1 MLLITALLVTNA
13 AALAPPLRTL
23 LSRSAKPK
31 AREDAI
37 TLITE
42 MEREERDKFL
52 DYVNTVRETPSKLAR
67 RPLMRYAPISWPA
80 RDVAALDRVLAIGG
94 VPEDDASKRRVV
106 LSTLR
111 QLANTRGVLK
121 LEREARRRARLSASF
136 DEMLERTPKISTPAF
151 EIVEEQDAFQV
162 RKYDDFA
169 VVRTARQRAV
179 SDDGVKLGEPKMSG
193 AGAFQA
199 LAGYI
204 FGKNKREE
212 KMAMTT
218 PVFTRAGQME
228 FVLPAEYWKDLGKA
242 PAPVS
247 NVEITYGEGGL
258 VAAAY
263 YGGYATKDEVAK
275 RSAELVAAIEAS
287 DYAVAGET
295 YSAAYN
301 DPFTPPWRRR
311 NEVLVAVQ
319 QKAGAPPTRPST
331 VTLLSRHRVVQA
343 TVLCSLVRELRVGRG
358 TCDEFLRG
366 RGGCRP
372 SRRSRPSPPS
382 SRGPAPSTAWASRRR
397 QQCCARAC
405 RASSSRGPTAPFPHL
420 ARRPSRPSGP
430 S

>member
-1 MLLITALLVTNA
+1 MLLLTALLITNA

-31 AREDAI
+31 AREEAI

-42 MEREERDKFL
+42 MERGERDKFL
-52 DYVNTVRETPSKLAR
+52 DYVDTVRTTPSKLAR
-67 RPLMRYAPISWPA
+67 RPLMRYAPVSWPA
-80 RDVAALDRVLAIGG
+80 RDLAALDRVLAIGG

-121 LEREARRRARLSASF
+121 LEREARRRARLAASF
-136 DEMLERTPKISTPAF
+136 DEMLERTPKIGTPVF
-151 EIVEEQDAFQV
+151 EIVEEQGAFQV
-162 RKYDDFA
+162 RRYADFS

-228 FVLPAEYWKDLGKA
+228 FVLPKEYWTDLGKA
-242 PAPVS
+242 PAPTS
-247 NVEITYGEGGL
+247 NVELTYGEGGL

-263 YGGYATKDEVAK
+263 YGGYATKDEVER
-275 RSAELVAAIEAS
+275 RSAELVEAIEAS

-311 NEVLVAVQ
+311 NEVLVAVE
-319 QKAGAPPTRPST
+319 K
-331 VTLLSRHRVVQA
+331 
-343 TVLCSLVRELRVGRG
+343 RE
-358 TCDEFLRG
+358 
-366 RGGCRP
+366 
-372 SRRSRPSPPS
+372 
-382 SRGPAPSTAWASRRR
+382 
-397 QQCCARAC
+397 
-405 RASSSRGPTAPFPHL
+405 
-420 ARRPSRPSGP
+420 
-430 S
+430 

>member
-31 AREDAI
+31 AREEAI

-42 MEREERDKFL
+42 MERDERDKFL
-52 DYVNTVRETPSKLAR
+52 DYVNTVRTTPSKLAR
-67 RPLMRYAPISWPA
+67 RPLMRYAPFSWPA
-80 RDVAALDRVLAIGG
+80 RDLAALDRVLDIGG

-136 DEMLERTPKISTPAF
+136 DEMLERTPKIGTPAF

-228 FVLPAEYWKDLGKA
+228 FVLPETYWKDLGKA
-242 PAPVS
+242 PAPTS
-247 NVEITYGEGGL
+247 NVELTYGEGGL

-263 YGGYATKDEVAK
+263 YGGYATTDEVAR
-275 RSAELVAAIEAS
+275 RSAELVEAIEAS

-311 NEVLVAVQ
+311 NEVLVAVE
-319 QKAGAPPTRPST
+319 K
-331 VTLLSRHRVVQA
+331 
-343 TVLCSLVRELRVGRG
+343 RE
-358 TCDEFLRG
+358 
-366 RGGCRP
+366 
-372 SRRSRPSPPS
+372 
-382 SRGPAPSTAWASRRR
+382 
-397 QQCCARAC
+397 
-405 RASSSRGPTAPFPHL
+405 
-420 ARRPSRPSGP
+420 
-430 S
+430 

>member
-1 MLLITALLVTNA
+1 MLLLTALLVTNA

-31 AREDAI
+31 AREEAI

-52 DYVNTVRETPSKLAR
+52 DDVNAVRETPGKLAR

-80 RDVAALDRVLAIGG
+80 RDLAALDRVLAIGG
-94 VPEDDASKRRVV
+94 AVPEDDASKRRAV

-111 QLANTRGVLK
+111 QLANTRGVLR
-121 LEREARRRARLSASF
+121 LEREARRRARLAASF
-136 DEMLERTPKISTPAF
+136 DEMLERTPKIGTPSF
-151 EIVEEQDAFQV
+151 EIVEDGQDFQV

-169 VVRTARQRAV
+169 VVRTARQQAV

-204 FGKNKREE
+204 FRKNKREE

-228 FVLPAEYWKDLGKA
+228 FVLPATYWKDLEKA

-247 NVEITYGEGGL
+247 NVELTYGEGGL

-263 YGGYATKDEVAK
+263 YGGYATKDEVSRRQAG
-275 RSAELVAAIEAS
+275 LVEAINAS
-287 DYAVAGET
+287 EDYAVAGET

-311 NEVLVAVQ
+311 NEVLVAVE
-319 QKAGAPPTRPST
+319 K
-331 VTLLSRHRVVQA
+331 
-343 TVLCSLVRELRVGRG
+343 RG
-358 TCDEFLRG
+358 
-366 RGGCRP
+366 
-372 SRRSRPSPPS
+372 
-382 SRGPAPSTAWASRRR
+382 
-397 QQCCARAC
+397 
-405 RASSSRGPTAPFPHL
+405 
-420 ARRPSRPSGP
+420 
-430 S
+430 

>member
-1 MLLITALLVTNA
+1 MLLITSLLITNG

-31 AREDAI
+31 AREEAI

-52 DYVNTVRETPSKLAR
+52 DHVDTVRTTPSKLAR

-80 RDVAALDRVLAIGG
+80 RDVAALNRVLAIGG
-94 VPEDDASKRRVV
+94 LPEDDDASKRRAV

-111 QLANTRGVLK
+111 QLANTRGVLR
-121 LEREARRRARLSASF
+121 LEREARRRARLAASF
-136 DEMLERTPKISTPAF
+136 DEMLERTPKIGTPVF
-151 EIVEEQDAFQV
+151 EIVEEQGAFQV

-169 VVRTARQRAV
+169 VVRTARQQAV

-228 FVLPAEYWKDLGKA
+228 FVIPEAYWTDLGKA

-247 NVEITYGEGGL
+247 NVELTYGEGGL
-258 VAAAY
+258 VAASY
-263 YGGYATKDEVAK
+263 YGGYATKDEVAR
-275 RSAELVAAIEAS
+275 RSAELVDAIEAS
-287 DYAVAGET
+287 DYAVTGET

-311 NEVLVAVQ
+311 NEVLVAVE
-319 QKAGAPPTRPST
+319 K
-331 VTLLSRHRVVQA
+331 
-343 TVLCSLVRELRVGRG
+343 RG
-358 TCDEFLRG
+358 
-366 RGGCRP
+366 
-372 SRRSRPSPPS
+372 
-382 SRGPAPSTAWASRRR
+382 
-397 QQCCARAC
+397 
-405 RASSSRGPTAPFPHL
+405 
-420 ARRPSRPSGP
+420 
-430 S
+430 

>member
-1 MLLITALLVTNA
+1 MLLLTTLLITNG

-31 AREDAI
+31 AREEAI

-52 DYVNTVRETPSKLAR
+52 DHVDTVRTTPSKLAR
-67 RPLMRYAPISWPA
+67 RPLMRYAPVSWPA
-80 RDVAALDRVLAIGG
+80 RDLAALDRVLAIGG
-94 VPEDDASKRRVV
+94 VPEDDDASKRRVM

-111 QLANTRGVLK
+111 QLANTRGVLR
-121 LEREARRRARLSASF
+121 LEREARRRARLAASF
-136 DEMLERTPKISTPAF
+136 DEMLERTPKIGTPAF
-151 EIVEEQDAFQV
+151 EIVSEGAFQV
-162 RKYDDFA
+162 RRYEDFS
-169 VVRTARQRAV
+169 VVRTARQQAV
-179 SDDGVKLGEPKMSG
+179 SHDGVKLGEPKMSG

-228 FVLPAEYWKDLGKA
+228 FVLPEAYWKDLGKA

-263 YGGYATKDEVAK
+263 YGGYATKDEVAR
-275 RSAELVAAIEAS
+275 RSAELVEAIEAS

-311 NEVLVAVQ
+311 NEVLVPVE
-319 QKAGAPPTRPST
+319 K
-331 VTLLSRHRVVQA
+331 RV
-343 TVLCSLVRELRVGRG
+343 
-358 TCDEFLRG
+358 
-366 RGGCRP
+366 
-372 SRRSRPSPPS
+372 
-382 SRGPAPSTAWASRRR
+382 
-397 QQCCARAC
+397 
-405 RASSSRGPTAPFPHL
+405 
-420 ARRPSRPSGP
+420 
-430 S
+430 

>member
-1 MLLITALLVTNA
+1 MWLITALLVTNA

-31 AREDAI
+31 AREEAI
-37 TLITE
+37 TQITE
-42 MEREERDKFL
+42 MEREERGKFL
-52 DYVNTVRETPSKLAR
+52 DYVITVRETPGKLAR

-94 VPEDDASKRRVV
+94 VPEDDASKRRAV

-121 LEREARRRARLSASF
+121 LEREARRRARLAASF
-136 DEMLERTPKISTPAF
+136 DEMLERTPKIGTPAF
-151 EIVEEQDAFQV
+151 EIVEEQGAFQV

-169 VVRTARQRAV
+169 VVRTARQQAV

-228 FVLPAEYWKDLGKA
+228 FVLPETYWKDLGKA

-247 NVEITYGEGGL
+247 NVELTYGEGGL
-258 VAAAY
+258 VAALY
-263 YGGYATKDEVAK
+263 YGGYATKDEVER
-275 RSAELVAAIEAS
+275 RSAELVEAIEAS

-311 NEVLVAVQ
+311 NEVLVAVE
-319 QKAGAPPTRPST
+319 K
-331 VTLLSRHRVVQA
+331 RV
-343 TVLCSLVRELRVGRG
+343 
-358 TCDEFLRG
+358 
-366 RGGCRP
+366 
-372 SRRSRPSPPS
+372 
-382 SRGPAPSTAWASRRR
+382 
-397 QQCCARAC
+397 
-405 RASSSRGPTAPFPHL
+405 
-420 ARRPSRPSGP
+420 
-430 S
+430 

>member
-1 MLLITALLVTNA
+1 MLLITSLLITNV

-31 AREDAI
+31 AREEAI

-52 DYVNTVRETPSKLAR
+52 DYVDTVRNTTSKLAR
-67 RPLMRYAPISWPA
+67 RPLMRYAPVSWPA

-136 DEMLERTPKISTPAF
+136 DEMLERTPKIGTPSF
-151 EIVEEQDAFQV
+151 EIVEDGAFQV
-162 RKYDDFA
+162 RKYADFA

-179 SDDGVKLGEPKMSG
+179 SNDGVKLGEPKMSG

-218 PVFTRAGQME
+218 PVFTRAGQ
-228 FVLPAEYWKDLGKA
+228 LLC
-242 PAPVS
+242 
-247 NVEITYGEGGL
+247 
-258 VAAAY
+258 
-263 YGGYATKDEVAK
+263 
-275 RSAELVAAIEAS
+275 
-287 DYAVAGET
+287 
-295 YSAAYN
+295 
-301 DPFTPPWRRR
+301 R
-311 NEVLVAVQ
+311 N
-319 QKAGAPPTRPST
+319 
-331 VTLLSRHRVVQA
+331 H
-343 TVLCSLVRELRVGRG
+343 
-358 TCDEFLRG
+358 
-366 RGGCRP
+366 P
-372 SRRSRPSPPS
+372 SRRTHVCSM
-382 SRGPAPSTAWASRRR
+382 A
-397 QQCCARAC
+397 
-405 RASSSRGPTAPFPHL
+405 
-420 ARRPSRPSGP
+420 
-430 S
+430 

>member
-1 MLLITALLVTNA
+1 MLLITSLLVTNA

-31 AREDAI
+31 AREEAI

-42 MEREERDKFL
+42 MERDERDKFL
-52 DYVNTVRETPSKLAR
+52 DYVNTVRDTPSKLAR
-67 RPLMRYAPISWPA
+67 RPLMRYAPVSWPA

-121 LEREARRRARLSASF
+121 LEREARRRARLAASF
-136 DEMLERTPKISTPAF
+136 DEMLERTPKIGTPSF
-151 EIVEEQDAFQV
+151 EIVEEQGAFQV

-228 FVLPAEYWKDLGKA
+228 FVLPKEYWTDLGKA

-247 NVEITYGEGGL
+247 NVELTYGEGGL

-263 YGGYATKDEVAK
+263 YGGYATTDEVKK
-275 RSAELVAAIEAS
+275 RSAELVEAIEAS

-311 NEVLVAVQ
+311 NEVLVAVE
-319 QKAGAPPTRPST
+319 K
-331 VTLLSRHRVVQA
+331 RV
-343 TVLCSLVRELRVGRG
+343 
-358 TCDEFLRG
+358 
-366 RGGCRP
+366 
-372 SRRSRPSPPS
+372 
-382 SRGPAPSTAWASRRR
+382 
-397 QQCCARAC
+397 
-405 RASSSRGPTAPFPHL
+405 
-420 ARRPSRPSGP
+420 
-430 S
+430 

>member
-1 MLLITALLVTNA
+1 
-13 AALAPPLRTL
+13 
-23 LSRSAKPK
+23 
-31 AREDAI
+31 
-37 TLITE
+37 
-42 MEREERDKFL
+42 
-52 DYVNTVRETPSKLAR
+52 
-67 RPLMRYAPISWPA
+67 MRYAPVSWPA
-80 RDVAALDRVLAIGG
+80 RDLAALDRVLDIGG

-136 DEMLERTPKISTPAF
+136 DEMLERTPKIGTPAF
-151 EIVEEQDAFQV
+151 DIVEEQGAFQV
-162 RKYDDFA
+162 RRYADFS
-169 VVRTARQRAV
+169 VVRTARQQAV

-228 FVLPAEYWKDLGKA
+228 FVLPAEYWRDLGKA

-275 RSAELVAAIEAS
+275 RSAELVEAC
-287 DYAVAGET
+287 VEIK
-295 YSAAYN
+295 
-301 DPFTPPWRRR
+301 
-311 NEVLVAVQ
+311 Q
-319 QKAGAPPTRPST
+319 
-331 VTLLSRHRVVQA
+331 
-343 TVLCSLVRELRVGRG
+343 
-358 TCDEFLRG
+358 
-366 RGGCRP
+366 
-372 SRRSRPSPPS
+372 
-382 SRGPAPSTAWASRRR
+382 
-397 QQCCARAC
+397 
-405 RASSSRGPTAPFPHL
+405 
-420 ARRPSRPSGP
+420 
-430 S
+430 

>member
-1 MLLITALLVTNA
+1 MITMWLITALLVTNA

-31 AREDAI
+31 AREEAI
-37 TLITE
+37 TQITE
-42 MEREERDKFL
+42 MEREERGKFL
-52 DYVNTVRETPSKLAR
+52 DYVITVRETPGKLAR

-94 VPEDDASKRRVV
+94 VPEDDASKRRAV

-121 LEREARRRARLSASF
+121 LEREARRRARLAASF
-136 DEMLERTPKISTPAF
+136 DEMLERTPKIGTPAF
-151 EIVEEQDAFQV
+151 EIVEEQGAFQV

-169 VVRTARQRAV
+169 VVRTARQQAV

-228 FVLPAEYWKDLGKA
+228 FVLPETYWKDLGKA

-247 NVEITYGEGGL
+247 NVELTYGEGGL
-258 VAAAY
+258 VAASY
-263 YGGYATKDEVAK
+263 YGGYATKDEVER
-275 RSAELVAAIEAS
+275 RSAELVEAIEAS

-311 NEVLVAVQ
+311 NEVLVAVE
-319 QKAGAPPTRPST
+319 K
-331 VTLLSRHRVVQA
+331 RV
-343 TVLCSLVRELRVGRG
+343 
-358 TCDEFLRG
+358 
-366 RGGCRP
+366 
-372 SRRSRPSPPS
+372 
-382 SRGPAPSTAWASRRR
+382 
-397 QQCCARAC
+397 
-405 RASSSRGPTAPFPHL
+405 
-420 ARRPSRPSGP
+420 
-430 S
+430 

>member
-1 MLLITALLVTNA
+1 MLLITSLLITNV

-31 AREDAI
+31 AREEAI

-52 DYVNTVRETPSKLAR
+52 DYVNTVRDTPSKLAR

-94 VPEDDASKRRVV
+94 VPEDDASKRRAV

-111 QLANTRGVLK
+111 QLANTRGVLR
-121 LEREARRRARLSASF
+121 LEREARRRARLAASF
-136 DEMLERTPKISTPAF
+136 DEMLERTPKIGTPSF
-151 EIVEEQDAFQV
+151 EIVEDGQDFQV

-169 VVRTARQRAV
+169 VVRTARQQAV

-228 FVLPAEYWKDLGKA
+228 FVLPATYWKDLEKA

-247 NVEITYGEGGL
+247 NVELTYGEGGL

-263 YGGYATKDEVAK
+263 YGGYATKDEVS
-275 RSAELVAAIEAS
+275 RRQAELVEAINAS
-287 DYAVAGET
+287 EDYAVAGET

-311 NEVLVAVQ
+311 NEVLVAVE
-319 QKAGAPPTRPST
+319 K
-331 VTLLSRHRVVQA
+331 
-343 TVLCSLVRELRVGRG
+343 RE
-358 TCDEFLRG
+358 
-366 RGGCRP
+366 
-372 SRRSRPSPPS
+372 
-382 SRGPAPSTAWASRRR
+382 
-397 QQCCARAC
+397 
-405 RASSSRGPTAPFPHL
+405 
-420 ARRPSRPSGP
+420 
-430 S
+430 

>member
-31 AREDAI
+31 AREEAI

-42 MEREERDKFL
+42 TEREERDKFL
-52 DYVNTVRETPSKLAR
+52 DYVSTVRETPGKLAR

-136 DEMLERTPKISTPAF
+136 DEMLERTPKIGTPAF

-204 FGKNKREE
+204 FGRNKREE

-228 FVLPAEYWKDLGKA
+228 FVLPEAYWKDLGKA

-247 NVEITYGEGGL
+247 NVELTYGEGGL

-263 YGGYATKDEVAK
+263 YGGYATTDEVAR
-275 RSAELVAAIEAS
+275 RSAELVEAIEAS

-311 NEVLVAVQ
+311 NEVLVAVE
-319 QKAGAPPTRPST
+319 K
-331 VTLLSRHRVVQA
+331 
-343 TVLCSLVRELRVGRG
+343 RE
-358 TCDEFLRG
+358 
-366 RGGCRP
+366 
-372 SRRSRPSPPS
+372 
-382 SRGPAPSTAWASRRR
+382 
-397 QQCCARAC
+397 
-405 RASSSRGPTAPFPHL
+405 
-420 ARRPSRPSGP
+420 
-430 S
+430 